1 VTRIKIVSDSTAD
14 IPPELARELGIDIIP
29 ARIKFGDQS
38 FRAGSELSNEQY
50 YQIMAD
56 GRLRPRFLP
65 PHTDDIDKLFRR
77 LTLQYDHIFSLH
89 MPAQLTSIFRSVQSM
104 HNRIPATATK
114 IRVIDSKSF
123 SAGLGMIVTQAAQA
137 VQDGASPQEVEQ
149 LITDSIGQTHFV
161 FFVDTIDMLEQAGCL
176 EHSNQSLNSL
186 QRIKPLLLLDD
197 GDIVLYE
204 RTRTR
209 TKAIEGLATFVEDF
223 PQVQGVTILYTS
235 SLEDVEKFLER
246 VEPVF
251 PREQVSI
258 LQMGASSAAMLGPGA
273 MGVAVY
279 EGLV

>member
-1 VTRIKIVSDSTAD
+1 VSRIKIVSDSTAD

-50 YQIMAD
+50 YQIVGD

-89 MPAQLTSIFRSVQSM
+89 MPAQLTSIFRDVQSLP
-104 HNRIPATATK
+104 NRIPATATK
-114 IRVIDSKSF
+114 IRVVDSKSF

-149 LITDSIGQTHFV
+149 LITDIIGQTHFV

-176 EHSNQSLNSL
+176 EHSNQSLSSL

>member
-1 VTRIKIVSDSTAD
+1 MSRIKIVSDSTAD

-50 YQIMAD
+50 YQIIGD

-89 MPAQLTSIFRSVQSM
+89 MPAQLTSIFRDVPSLPT
-104 HNRIPATATK
+104 RIPATATK
-114 IRVIDSKSF
+114 IRVVDSKSF

-149 LITDSIGQTHFV
+149 LITDIIGQTHFV

-176 EHSNQSLNSL
+176 EHSNQSLSSL

>member
-1 VTRIKIVSDSTAD
+1 VSRIKIVSDSTAD

-50 YQIMAD
+50 YQIVGD

-89 MPAQLTSIFRSVQSM
+89 MPAQLTSNFRNVQSLP
-104 HNRIPATATK
+104 NRIPATATK
-114 IRVIDSKSF
+114 IRVVDSKSF

-149 LITDSIGQTHFV
+149 LITDIIGQTHFV

-176 EHSNQSLNSL
+176 EHSNQSLSIL

-235 SLEDVEKFLER
+235 SMEDVEKFLER

-258 LQMGASSAAMLGPGA
+258 LQMGASSAAMLGSGA

>member
-1 VTRIKIVSDSTAD
+1 MSRIKIVSDSTAD

-50 YQIMAD
+50 YQIIGD

-89 MPAQLTSIFRSVQSM
+89 MPAQLTSIFRDVQSL

-114 IRVIDSKSF
+114 IRVVDSKSF

-149 LITDSIGQTHFV
+149 LITDIIGQTHFV

-176 EHSNQSLNSL
+176 EHSNQSLSSL

-235 SLEDVEKFLER
+235 SMEDVEKFLER

>member
-1 VTRIKIVSDSTAD
+1 MTRIKIVSDSTAD

-50 YQIMAD
+50 YQIIGD

-77 LTLQYDHIFSLH
+77 LTLQYDYIFSLH
-89 MPAQLTSIFRSVQSM
+89 MPAQLTSVFRDVQSLP
-104 HNRIPATATK
+104 NRIPATATK

-149 LITDSIGQTHFV
+149 LITNTIGQTHFV

-176 EHSNQSLNSL
+176 EHSNQSLSSL

-258 LQMGASSAAMLGPGA
+258 LQMSASSAAMLGPGA